1 MRPRIALVLLAAV
14 LQLSGMPAPADE
26 TAAAAAAPATPTGA
40 ATTAPVTTAPATSA
54 STEPSPV
61 AAPSAPESPAAAS
74 PPTAPA
80 ETPSPAATAAQVA
93 EPAVAPATQP
103 AAAPV
108 AAPASA
114 AVPTA
119 ASYAP
124 AILVLPAEFTVFQHS
139 TVAIEPVPAWTED
152 AKRFLTESARR
163 VLGTDNRFK
172 LVEVPQLPP
181 DQLAVLREHIELFK
195 LIGSQIEGVVK
206 PGGKVW
212 KDTRENADYRIG
224 NGLAFLH
231 QQTGAKYAFVL
242 AGAEIRQTGGSIFM
256 QMLLAGLTG
265 VYSVGAGTY
274 MYAGVIDLDSGR
286 LVWFGS
292 LVGMQSMGIS
302 SGPDARKAGG
312 ADAAVSKMLVAYP
325 GSIGLNLGAV
335 ASP

>member
-1 MRPRIALVLLAAV
+1 MRPSNALPLVATLLLLCGNALLAEESATTTAP
-14 LQLSGMPAPADE
+14 LAAPA
-26 TAAAAAAPATPTGA
+26 TAPEAATATAPATAPDTAPAAAAAPGA
-40 ATTAPVTTAPATSA
+40 PG
-54 STEPSPV
+54 
-61 AAPSAPESPAAAS
+61 
-74 PPTAPA
+74 
-80 ETPSPAATAAQVA
+80 
-93 EPAVAPATQP
+93 
-103 AAAPV
+103 
-108 AAPASA
+108 
-114 AVPTA
+114 
-119 ASYAP
+119 
-124 AILVLPAEFTVFQHS
+124 ILVLPAEFTVFQHS
-139 TVAIEPVPAWTED
+139 TVATEPVPAWTED
-152 AKRFLTESARR
+152 AKRFLTDSARR
-163 VLGTDNRFK
+163 VLGTDNRFR

-181 DQLAVLREHIELFK
+181 EQLAVLREHIELFK

-212 KDTRENADYRIG
+212 KDTRDNADYRVG

>member
-1 MRPRIALVLLAAV
+1 MRPSNALALVAV
-14 LQLSGMPAPADE
+14 LLSLCDNAVLAE
-26 TAAAAAAPATPTGA
+26 ESAAAAAPAASAPAIAIPAAEPAQSAPAPAAA
-40 ATTAPVTTAPATSA
+40 ATPGETPPSVPTAAPAPADASTTAPAA
-54 STEPSPV
+54 
-61 AAPSAPESPAAAS
+61 
-74 PPTAPA
+74 TA
-80 ETPSPAATAAQVA
+80 PAATA
-93 EPAVAPATQP
+93 PAATAP
-103 AAAPV
+103 AAA
-108 AAPASA
+108 
-114 AVPTA
+114 AVP
-119 ASYAP
+119 SAP
-124 AILVLPAEFTVFQHS
+124 GILVLPAEFTVFQHS
-139 TVAIEPVPAWTED
+139 TVATEPVPAWTED

-163 VLGTDNRFK
+163 VLGTDNRFR
-172 LVEVPQLPP
+172 LVEVPQLPAE
-181 DQLAVLREHIELFK
+181 QLGVLREHIELFK

-212 KDTRENADYRIG
+212 KETRDNADYRVG

-256 QMLLAGLTG
+256 QVLLAGLTG

-292 LVGMQSMGIS
+292 LIGMQSMGIS